1 MNKVAHIVSLAMVLA
16 GAGCHDLER
25 SRQVDNPA
33 VPGKT
38 IALQVCSN
46 CHGATGVSVSPM
58 FPKLAGQ
65 RKEYLVDQLT
75 DFKHHTRAD
84 PNAKRYMW
92 GFTHLTD
99 KQIDELADY
108 FSGQE
113 ATPGE
118 AGDRML
124 LDAGKAIFVAGLP
137 DKGVAACIG
146 CHGQHGEGMSRFPR
160 LAGQHAD
167 YVVKQLRIYR
177 ETDTRP
183 RGAIMKSVCAN
194 MTEQDMRAVAAYVEA
209 FPAEAGVPANR
220 PEAGVSADPPEVG
233 GPMNSPE
240 VGVSASPAE
249 AGVSVNPPEAGAP
262 TNSPET
268 GPSASPPAEQ

>member
-1 MNKVAHIVSLAMVLA
+1 MNKVVHIVSIAAVLV
-16 GAGCHDLER
+16 GVSCHDLER
-25 SRQVDNPA
+25 SREVDNPA

-46 CHGATGVSVSPM
+46 CHGATGVSVSPT

-75 DFKHHTRAD
+75 DFKNHTRSD
-84 PNAKRYMW
+84 PNAKRFMW

-99 KQIDELADY
+99 AQIDDLATY
-108 FSGQE
+108 FSSQHV
-113 ATPGE
+113 TL
-118 AGDRML
+118 GDTGDL
-124 LDAGKAIFVAGLP
+124 LLISEGKSIYMSGVP

-167 YVVKQLRIYR
+167 YVMKQLKVFR

-183 RGAIMKSVCAN
+183 RGAVMKSVCSN
-194 MTEQDMRAVAAYVEA
+194 MSEQDMRAVAAYVEA
-209 FPAEAGVPANR
+209 FP
-220 PEAGVSADPPEVG
+220 
-233 GPMNSPE
+233 
-240 VGVSASPAE
+240 
-249 AGVSVNPPEAGAP
+249 PEAGASATPP
-262 TNSPET
+262 TE
-268 GPSASPPAEQ
+268 E

>member
-1 MNKVAHIVSLAMVLA
+1 MNKMAHIVSLAMLLA
-16 GAGCHDLER
+16 GSACHDLER
-25 SRQVDNPA
+25 SREVDNPA
-33 VPGKT
+33 VAGKT

-75 DFKHHTRAD
+75 DFKLHARAD

-99 KQIDELADY
+99 AQIDELATY
-108 FSGQE
+108 FSSQR
-113 ATPGE
+113 ATLGD
-118 AGDRML
+118 AGDFAL
-124 LDAGKAIFVAGLP
+124 IGAGKAIFEAGLP

-146 CHGQHGEGMSRFPR
+146 CHGQHGEGVSRFPR

-167 YVVKQLRIYR
+167 YVIKQFRIFR

-183 RGAIMKSVCAN
+183 RGTVMTEVCAN
-194 MTEQDMRAVAAYVEA
+194 MSEQDMRAVAAYVEA
-209 FPAEAGVPANR
+209 FPPEAEA
-220 PEAGVSADPPEVG
+220 
-233 GPMNSPE
+233 
-240 VGVSASPAE
+240 
-249 AGVSVNPPEAGAP
+249 
-262 TNSPET
+262 
-268 GPSASPPAEQ
+268 SASPPADQ

>member
-33 VPGKT
+33 VSGKT

-75 DFKHHTRAD
+75 DFKSHARAD
-84 PNAKRYMW
+84 PNAKRFMW

-99 KQIDELADY
+99 AQIDELATY
-108 FSGQE
+108 FSSQP
-113 ATPGE
+113 AVLGE
-118 AGDRML
+118 ADDRAL
-124 LDAGKAIFVAGLP
+124 IDAGRAIFVGGLP

-146 CHGQHGEGMSRFPR
+146 CHGQHGEGVSGFPR

-167 YVVKQLRIYR
+167 YVRKQLAIFR

-194 MTEQDMRAVAAYVEA
+194 MTEQDMRAVAAFVEA
-209 FPAEAGVPANR
+209 FPAETGVPA
-220 PEAGVSADPPEVG
+220 
-233 GPMNSPE
+233 
-240 VGVSASPAE
+240 SPAK
-249 AGVSVNPPEAGAP
+249 AGASVNPPEAGASANP
-262 TNSPET
+262 PEA
-268 GPSASPPAEQ
+268 GPSASPPSDQ